1 MQHNFVIDLELGT
14 KPISISP
21 YRMAS
26 VELKELKDQLED
38 LLWKV
43 IISPSLSLKSAL
55 IIFVKK
61 NNGSMRMLPI
71 IYS

>member
-1 MQHNFVIDLELGT
+1 MIDLELGT

-21 YRMAS
+21 YWMDS

>member
-21 YRMAS
+21 YRMDS